1 MLNKI
6 QKGKRALITIGV
18 MLIVFSVLASIGA
31 VVCTIN
37 AIDRWW
43 MMAIA
48 AVLYL
53 LGILGLIVG
62 ITFVWTACAMKATTG
77 NLKEGNIPLEAGT
90 INAQTVVQIFNHKIN
105 FALNVAKTQVGK
117 KFVQTAKQSTHK
129 TPKFVHNAEKIY
141 KIKIHFNTSVFF
153 FI

>member
-18 MLIVFSVLASIGA
+18 ILIVFSVLASIGA

-90 INAQTVVQIFNHKIN
+90 INAIKCPNCGSDIQPQDKFCPKCGKDTSGQKVCANCKAVNTQD
-105 FALNVAKTQVGK
+105 AKVCTQCGK
-117 KFVQTAKQSTHK
+117 DL
-129 TPKFVHNAEKIY
+129 
-141 KIKIHFNTSVFF
+141 
-153 FI
+153 